1 MPWEKSFNI
10 DEAVDNATNVFWA
23 KGYEA
28 ASLAE
33 LLKAMNINKGSF
45 YNAFGSKKELFTL
58 SLLKYDRE
66 QPRAMLTRLSTLK
79 NPVLAIT
86 EIFDELISQSLSDD
100 ERKGCYMVNLALDLP
115 NLDEDTVRIVTK
127 GLVDFEGFFKQEI
140 TLGHKDG
147 SIPQTVD
154 ADVTSKAL
162 MALVVGLRVLSRG
175 VYDNIELQ
183 AIKIQALNLIK

>member
-10 DEAVDNATNVFWA
+10 DDAVNNATNVFWA

-28 ASLAE
+28 ASLAD

-45 YNAFGSKKELFTL
+45 YNAFGSKKELFIL

-66 QPRAMLTRLSTLK
+66 QPRAMLSRLSTLK

-86 EIFDELISQSLSDD
+86 GIFDELIAQSLSDD

-127 GLVDFEGFFKQEI
+127 GLVDFEAFFKQEI

-175 VYDNIELQ
+175 VYDNIGLQ
-183 AIKIQALNLIK
+183 AIKIQALDLIK